1 MWGRVV
7 FVHAAFTP
15 TCFRVDE
22 RGLTKDHAEVT
33 HLILKSPLSQSISND
48 APLHDGGAPMTVQPL
63 PTLIDTFTKSTAFA
77 AEEVFF
83 DCQSTS
89 ELRLRQY
96 VLRLLAPQGRKLE
109 FAAKETLEKLDN
121 PSSEITFGRSPNADV
136 SVKFDCCMSRLHA
149 AIWAPRTARS

>member
-1 MWGRVV
+1 
-7 FVHAAFTP
+7 
-15 TCFRVDE
+15 
-22 RGLTKDHAEVT
+22 
-33 HLILKSPLSQSISND
+33 
-48 APLHDGGAPMTVQPL
+48 MTVQPL

-149 AIWAPRTARS
+149 AVGINRAGQLYVRDMGSKNGTFLNSTKLPFAALSTMREGDQVSLGASGIVIMIIVKH